1 MDTTLGNI
9 ILAAFSFAPKGWM
22 FCNVQ
27 ILDIRTNTALY
38 SLLGTRF
45 GGDGKTSFALPDL
58 RGRITN
64 ETSIIA
70 RLDEGTEA
78 APMAD
83 GYLAV
88 STPTGNLVSNIYR
101 PAQGPGGTVQL
112 AASTGQASFSTSV
125 NNAGTGSG
133 APLAAAVTTTA
144 TGAATPPFL
153 AMQYLIANE
162 GYYPMRN

>member
-1 MDTTLGNI
+1 
-9 ILAAFSFAPKGWM
+9 M
-22 FCNVQ
+22 FCNGQ

-58 RGRITN
+58 RGRITI

-70 RLDEGTEA
+70 SLDEGTEA

-88 STPTGNLVSNIYR
+88 STPTGNSISNIYV
-101 PAQGPGGTVQL
+101 PALGPGGSVSL
-112 AASTGQASFSTSV
+112 AKASGDVSFTPTRDQCQHRRRP
-125 NNAGTGSG
+125 AIPGRGHRHRHLPADTALSG
-133 APLAAAVTTTA
+133 DAIHYCRGRCFSDA
-144 TGAATPPFL
+144 
-153 AMQYLIANE
+153 
-162 GYYPMRN
+162 